1 MDTYPANRTPR
12 NSLWKYTF
20 TMSISF
26 PDDDFSNNATW
37 YWSQRQLSKT
47 SVKNRRE
54 LALNEYSIYLPPRTE
69 PTHRPIWLYTI
80 VSAVWASTSLVW
92 AFFLE
97 YHIKSPLANAL
108 SSASW
113 LKLRLTWHDF
123 ISATP
128 RPNHK
133 PPTAV
138 HHCLN
143 SSGKNPSW
151 PNPLPLTVHWLLK
164 FHVNSSMLQ
173 SETSR
178 ILLIVAHWL
187 GMYHAFL
194 MQSRI
199 ILGHYALSEK

>member
-1 MDTYPANRTPR
+1 MILESEATQQDECEGQKGTGFEWVLDLPTAQDRAHPQTYLVRHGN
-12 NSLWKYTF
+12 KC
-20 TMSISF
+20 
-26 PDDDFSNNATW
+26 
-37 YWSQRQLSKT
+37 
-47 SVKNRRE
+47 
-54 LALNEYSIYLPPRTE
+54 YLGVN
-69 PTHRPIWLYTI
+69 HSGLG
-80 VSAVWASTSLVW
+80 
-92 AFFLE
+92 FLPG

-108 SSASW
+108 SSACW

-123 ISATP
+123 VSATP

-138 HHCLN
+138 PHCLN
-143 SSGKNPSW
+143 SSDKNPSW

-199 ILGHYALSEK
+199 ILGHYALSEKQYKVETPNSSMKL